1 MEPVSDETKIA
12 LLEKRMGDVEKFVE
26 AVPDKYVT
34 KVEVE
39 TMIAQSIPSRDEF
52 KADMAEVLTL
62 HGSAE
67 KRDTRNWVLELI
79 KVLVTM
85 IGTGGIATIIVA
97 LASAPKG

>member
-1 MEPVSDETKIA
+1 MSPVTNETKIA
-12 LLEKRMGDVEKFVE
+12 LLEQRMETVEKFVE
-26 AVPDKYVT
+26 TAPTTYVT
-34 KVEVE
+34 KAEVG
-39 TMIAQSIPSRDEF
+39 TMIASAMVSREDF
-52 KADMAEVLTL
+52 KADMVEVLTM
-62 HGSAE
+62 HGASE